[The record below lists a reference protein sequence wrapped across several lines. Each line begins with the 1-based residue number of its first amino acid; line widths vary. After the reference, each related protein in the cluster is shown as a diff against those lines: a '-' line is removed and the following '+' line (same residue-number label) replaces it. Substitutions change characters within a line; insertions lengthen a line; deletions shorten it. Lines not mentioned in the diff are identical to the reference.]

1 MQSTLWEKSVYAF
14 LLSDWVTVGQQLSET
29 LSSLYPTGSTNKWA
43 ATTPLYILFAVNT
56 DSPIQCRLIDYN
68 TFTRPLFG
76 SFSAYALSP
85 PVLQRGFGS
94 SSTRWSA
101 PTGGPV
107 LQVEGDLPQTKTCC
121 IAVLIRGPNLV
132 TVGCS
137 SCTLVYP
144 VFLIEKRYHNWVK
157 MPWNV
162 SQTMLVL

>member
-1 MQSTLWEKSVYAF
+1 MQSTLWEMSAYAF

-43 ATTPLYILFAVNT
+43 ATILC
-56 DSPIQCRLIDYN
+56 SLMWCHLIDYK

-76 SFSAYALSP
+76 SPSAYALSP